1 MQNSQRQLGR
11 PRKDPNELSTKD
23 TILQIATVLFLE
35 KGYPLISMDDVAQ
48 RADVTKA
55 TVYYHYRTKDDL
67 FTDAVVKLM
76 ERITGG
82 IEKIFA
88 NDMPLKEKLHTL
100 AYAHLR
106 ATANMDVNLFM
117 KEARHSLSEEHEK
130 QLKDSE
136 DQMYRALEKGIQKAM
151 DAGEIPQSNAY
162 LSSLLFMSMLI
173 IGKNNEKSFD
183 TLNDIV
189 SQTIDFFWDGLA
201 NQKSK

>member
-1 MQNSQRQLGR
+1 IKQKSHYQPDAHLPAPANMNTNIL
-11 PRKDPNELSTKD
+11 TKD
-23 TILQIATVLFLE
+23 
-35 KGYPLISMDDVAQ
+35 
-48 RADVTKA
+48 
-55 TVYYHYRTKDDL
+55 
-67 FTDAVVKLM
+67 
-76 ERITGG
+76 
-82 IEKIFA
+82 
-88 NDMPLKEKLHTL
+88 
-100 AYAHLR
+100 AH
-106 ATANMDVNLFM
+106 
-117 KEARHSLSEEHEK
+117 HSLTEEHQK
-130 QLKDSE
+130 QLTESD